1 MAKKKASISVELISA
16 RTKPGTRDRLLA
28 DVNSY
33 RETDCT
39 TLKEA
44 LEPFGEFEVDTF
56 DNGQVHLIRVD
67 QPTDKICLL
76 PDILAPCMI
85 TGGEIVICIGDK
97 ELIYQFVQGGA
108 RTSSRACMIDEAVEE
123 VKEEVYPI
131 VAEEIGN

>member
-44 LEPFGEFEVDTF
+44 LEPFGEFEVDVH
-56 DNGQVHLIRVD
+56 DNGQVHLICVN

-76 PDILAPCMI
+76 PDVIAPSMI
-85 TGGEIVICIGDK
+85 TGSQIFVRIDGK
-97 ELIYQFVQGGA
+97 ELTYQFVHGGA
-108 RTSSRACMIDEAVEE
+108 RSSSRVIEEAAEE
-123 VKEEVYPI
+123 VKEEVSLAI
-131 VAEEIGN
+131 AEEIGN